1 MKYKEKEINSP
12 VIYTEA
18 QKKLGTYLALVLLAF
33 GVADTAQ
40 AQDKTPSLI
49 APTPTTGEITLP
61 PQEEETTENGSPGRL
76 ITQAKVNVRKA
87 PSTTADVLR
96 QLSPSTELDFTE
108 SRAGDSVQRNSTWHA
123 ISLPDGEQ
131 GWVWDGA
138 VRILEYP
145 TEPAEEPL
153 SEDERTA
160 LIEQG
165 YVGFD
170 RAEFGPTLPVQ
181 ASEIEPYLIREY
193 ELPLTPDLFA
203 EYPDAELTKI
213 LESNVS
219 EGIGMVPTVYGKQH
233 YNQMGVYPVPDINGD
248 VAKLV
253 PVTDSDGQEH
263 LALALN
269 AVTQDREGSPSAH
282 TLYIG
287 YEGLTFRF
295 RNGYS
300 RIVDQAFVDDLNDMY
315 DNYHPIGWATVIK
328 DVKRYTGS
336 SPWSFTASLSHTE
349 TPYTFLV
356 IPKDE

>member
-1 MKYKEKEINSP
+1 MKSKEINSP
-12 VIYTEA
+12 VIFTEA

-40 AQDKTPSLI
+40 AQDKTPSRI

-61 PQEEETTENGSPGRL
+61 PQEEEATENGSPGRL

-87 PSTTADVLR
+87 PSTNADVLT
-96 QLSPSTELDFTE
+96 QLSPSTEFDFTE

-181 ASEIEPYLIREY
+181 ASEIQPLFILGHEM
-193 ELPLTPDLFA
+193 PLTPDLFA
-203 EYPDAELTKI
+203 EYPDAELTKLI
-213 LESNVS
+213 ESNIKNGKS
-219 EGIGMVPTVYGKQH
+219 TVATVWGKQN
-233 YNQMGVYPVPDINGD
+233 YTQMGFYPVPDINED
-248 VAKLV
+248 VAKLI
-253 PVTDSDGQEH
+253 PVTDSDRKEH

-269 AVTQDREGSPSAH
+269 VVTQDRDGILSGH
-282 TLYIG
+282 TLYVG
-287 YEGLTFRF
+287 FEGLPFIFT
-295 RNGYS
+295 GGTS
-300 RIVDQAFVDDLNDMY
+300 HIVNQEFVEFLNQMY
-315 DNYHPIGWATVIK
+315 KDYHPTGRAIVIK
-328 DVKRYTGS
+328 DVERYTGS
-336 SPWSFTASLSHTE
+336 SPWSFTASLSHTQ
-349 TPYTFLV
+349 TPYSFLQ